1 MKLIDGKIFDRV
13 KPQLVMD
20 YLKNLDIKIIEIDPR
35 DVKVIRVD
43 EGILKLEVNSQRKEF
58 YSIRK
63 SFLFKLLKWFN
74 ISHHNIDHFNIDT
87 IIAICNDNLKAIS
100 DNSYH
105 SYIKIKIENDDAVS
119 ILSSKF
125 TIINDL
131 EIIDLAQKYNIDKI
145 SRDDFSLRI
154 YTTIK
159 ENSEPIV
166 GDRFGYGFNIT
177 NSETGFSPVKAE
189 HFILRYWCTN
199 GATSKITTNN
209 HSFNHYK
216 MDKNLVRDSIMDIL
230 DNSESISNLF
240 DEKVRNAQKI
250 KAALFFPN
258 IQYQISNIIG
268 SSQGFKFFYDF
279 DKKNK
284 TKYDLFNYITDK
296 AKRFNLL
303 EKYLLE
309 QLGGSIM

>member
-1 MKLIDGKIFDRV
+1 MK
-13 KPQLVMD
+13 QLSTIC
-20 YLKNLDIKIIEIDPR
+20 LHGNGLLDINEDIGNLENLKTLTLSKNKIKTFPKSLSKLSKLEDLAIENNPDLENIDVDILKLPNL
-35 DVKVIRVD
+35 KEFCVD

-74 ISHHNIDHFNIDT
+74 ISHHNIDHFNEDT

-100 DNSYH
+100 NDPYH
-105 SYIKIKIENDDAVS
+105 SYIKIKIENDAAVS

-177 NSETGFSPVKAE
+177 NSETGFSSVKSE
-189 HFILRYWCTN
+189 HFILRYFCTN
-199 GATSKITTNN
+199 GATNKITTNN

-216 MDKNLVRDSIMDIL
+216 MDKNYVRNNIIDIL
-230 DNSESISNLF
+230 DNSKSISDIF
-240 DEKVRNAQKI
+240 DEKVRNAQQI
-250 KAALFFPN
+250 KA
-258 IQYQISNIIG
+258 
-268 SSQGFKFFYDF
+268 
-279 DKKNK
+279 
-284 TKYDLFNYITDK
+284 
-296 AKRFNLL
+296 
-303 EKYLLE
+303 
-309 QLGGSIM
+309 